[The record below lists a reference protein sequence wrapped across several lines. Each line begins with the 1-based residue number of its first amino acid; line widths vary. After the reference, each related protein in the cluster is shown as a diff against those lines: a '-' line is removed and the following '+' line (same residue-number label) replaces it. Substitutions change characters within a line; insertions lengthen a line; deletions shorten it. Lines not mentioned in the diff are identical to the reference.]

1 MIRKSVFWGLTFLL
15 VVVLISLVLRGGR
28 LEKQQADKSTEVIQE
43 SVSTPTRVLK
53 PKDLEVVRSK
63 MRLEKKVDGDTPSR
77 CAWHEI
83 EIRNIKDETS
93 YEKIQL
99 SIDYMDR
106 SGKVLATKPYSAS
119 KTIKPGDILRLA
131 DIKIE
136 GLPVQTANCRIAI
149 IYAEIESA
157 RQLNRLTRALP

>member
-15 VVVLISLVLRGGR
+15 VVVLISLALRGGR
-28 LEKQQADKSTEVIQE
+28 LEKQQADKPMEVIQE
-43 SVSTPTRVLK
+43 SVSTPTRVLR
-53 PKDLEVVRSK
+53 PKDLEVARSK
-63 MRLEKKVDGDTPSR
+63 MRLEKKVDGDTPSL

-83 EIRNIKDETS
+83 EILNAKKETS

-106 SGKVLATKPYSAS
+106 QGKVLSTKPYSAAG
-119 KTIKPGDILRLA
+119 TIMPGDILRLA

-136 GLPVQTANCRIAI
+136 GLPVQAVNSRTAIV
-149 IYAEIESA
+149 YAEIAST
-157 RQLNRLTRALP
+157 RQLK

>member
-1 MIRKSVFWGLTFLL
+1 M
-15 VVVLISLVLRGGR
+15 VVVLINLILRGRR
-28 LEKQQADKSTEVIQE
+28 LEKQQPVKPTEIIQE

-63 MRLEKKVDGDTPSR
+63 MRLEKKDDGGAQSL

-83 EIRNIKDETS
+83 EVRNKKETS
-93 YEKIQL
+93 YGKIQL

-106 SGKVLATKPYSAS
+106 QGKVLATKTYSAD
-119 KTIKPGDILRLA
+119 KIIMTGDVLRLA

-149 IYAEIESA
+149 VYAEIKSA
-157 RQLNRLTRALP
+157 R